1 MDWQLPIYDG
11 TTQRGILTAKRQGL
25 RTLFHVRCPKW
36 GEGVYKIWLQGEREA
51 LLLGTL
57 VPEGEVFTLERSISN
72 AMLREKGV
80 EHCAAAMVVSEGVA
94 EATPAERTGSEWR
107 STQGL
112 ELPALEAG
120 LAREIRGLKGGRW
133 RPIQGGIAVTCP
145 WVIGQPMPCMPLC
158 CFASWSPERGGT
170 LAWMLDETG
179 KPMGLGV

>member
-1 MDWQLPIYDG
+1 M
-11 TTQRGILTAKRQGL
+11 
-25 RTLFHVRCPKW
+25 
-36 GEGVYKIWLQGEREA
+36 
-51 LLLGTL
+51 GTL
-57 VPEGEVFTLERSISN
+57 VPEGEVFTLER
-72 AMLREKGV
+72 
-80 EHCAAAMVVSEGVA
+80 EHLQRHAPGEGGGDRAAAMVVSEGVA
-94 EATPAERTGSEWR
+94 EAPPAERTGSEWR

>member
-1 MDWQLPIYDG
+1 M
-11 TTQRGILTAKRQGL
+11 
-25 RTLFHVRCPKW
+25 
-36 GEGVYKIWLQGEREA
+36 
-51 LLLGTL
+51 
-57 VPEGEVFTLERSISN
+57 ERSISN

-94 EATPAERTGSEWR
+94 EAPPAERTGSEWR